1 MTKIKNAGVL
11 AVTPLRRLAL
21 QIAEAGLQAIDT
33 ESVIKKIVRF
43 DGAALSISG
52 EIFARNA
59 LGRVIVLGAGK
70 CSLAAARALEEILGE
85 NISGGAVLDLRSDPS
100 LSRIKSFRGT
110 HPLPSEEN
118 IRGTSEIIEFLKD
131 LKENDLVIFVIS
143 GGGSALLCLP
153 EGVGCEEEGRI
164 WKFLTH
170 AGAAIQEINTV
181 RKHLSL
187 ARGGHLAK
195 YAYPARVVSL
205 IFSDVPGDDLQFV
218 ASGPTVKDTTSVSGA
233 AAILEKYDIL
243 RTCGIENCG
252 LVETPK
258 EDKYFARVKNIVA
271 VSNRV
276 ALEAMKREAEDAG
289 FAAEIC
295 DARMSGE
302 AREVGEKIIRKLH
315 GAAGKTAFLYGGETT
330 VKIAH
335 HDRGHGHGGRSL
347 ELAVSA
353 LRFVENGEL
362 ILPFASDGRDNGEFA
377 GAICDTITKSRVGEM
392 KVDIDSHLDQHDGY
406 QFFEKIG
413 NYLMT
418 DDTGSNVSDLV
429 IAIKE

>member
-1 MTKIKNAGVL
+1 MEKIKNADVL
-11 AVTPLRRLAL
+11 AVTPLRRSAL
-21 QIAEAGLQAIDT
+21 RIAEAGLQAIDT
-33 ESVIKKIVRF
+33 ESVIKKLVRF
-43 DGAALSISG
+43 EGSTLSIAG
-52 EIFARNA
+52 ETFDRNA
-59 LGRVIVLGAGK
+59 LGRVVVAGAGK
-70 CSLAAARALEEILGE
+70 CSLAAARALEDILGD
-85 NISGGAVLDLRSDPS
+85 NISSGAVLDLRSDPS

-118 IRGTSEIIEFLKD
+118 VRGAGEIVELLKD

-170 AGAAIQEINTV
+170 AGATIQEINTV

-187 ARGGHLAK
+187 ARGGHLAR

-205 IFSDVPGDDLQFV
+205 IFSDVPGNDIEFV
-218 ASGPTVKDTTSVSGA
+218 ASGPTMKDTTSVRDA

-271 VSNRV
+271 VSNTV
-276 ALEAMKREAEDAG
+276 ALDAMKREAEDAG

-295 DARMSGE
+295 DAYMSGE

-315 GAAGKTAFLYGGETT
+315 GAAGKTALLYGGETT

-335 HDRGHGHGGRSL
+335 HDQGHGHGGRSV
-347 ELAVSA
+347 ELAISA
-353 LRFVENGEL
+353 LRFVEDGEL

-377 GAICDTITKSRVGEM
+377 GAICDTITKNRSGEFG
-392 KVDIDSHLDQHDGY
+392 VDVITHLDQHDGY
-406 QFFEKIG
+406 QFFEKVG

-429 IAIKE
+429 IALKD